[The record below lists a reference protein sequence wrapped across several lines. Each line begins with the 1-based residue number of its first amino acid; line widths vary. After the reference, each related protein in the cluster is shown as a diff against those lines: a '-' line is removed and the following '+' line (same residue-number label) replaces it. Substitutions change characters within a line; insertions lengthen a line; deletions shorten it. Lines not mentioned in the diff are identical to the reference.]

1 MKKILKNM
9 SFAVIALG
17 AIIIA
22 GCSSNSENDN
32 SENESSGSDSN
43 QKEMTVRIAYNL
55 QKEHSV
61 GVYFETLAE
70 EIEKR
75 TENASIKLKTQTFP
89 DGQLYNDTQM
99 VDAISQGGVEI
110 GGINAGMISS
120 DSAQLLESFDM
131 PFLFKSWSAEKA
143 ALNGEY
149 GKVISEDFEKLKV
162 KVIGWAKYGTGGV
175 YGNFEINQPDD
186 IKNMKIRS
194 VGKSVTEWLEDVGAS
209 PTSMSSQEVFQA
221 LERKMIDGYIT
232 GNSSVIDRSFYEV
245 TQNAIDLTLTH
256 TSFPVGANLEWWN
269 GLPED
274 VQNAILEANKVAFD
288 LAFDKAFQD
297 NEKYKEKMKE
307 SGMNIYQPNEEELQA
322 WYDSATK
329 IHEEFAQKSDT
340 AKQLM
345 EYIDKLNEQYP
356 IESDNK

>member
-1 MKKILKNM
+1 MKKVFKNM
-9 SFAVIALG
+9 FFAVMALVVL
-17 AIIIA
+17 IIA
-22 GCSSNSENDN
+22 GCGNDN
-32 SENESSGSDSN
+32 DSNGSDSK

-61 GVYFETLAE
+61 GVFFETFAK

-75 TENASIKLKTQTFP
+75 TENTSIKIKTQTFP

-120 DSAQLLESFDM
+120 DSAKLLEAFDM
-131 PFLFKSWSAEKA
+131 PFLFKSWNAEKA
-143 ALNGEY
+143 ALSGEY
-149 GKVISEDFEKLKV
+149 GELISKDFENLKV
-162 KVIGWAKYGTGGV
+162 KVIGWAKYGGGGV
-175 YGNFEINQPDD
+175 YTNFEVRKPED
-186 IKNMKIRS
+186 IKKMKIRS
-194 VGKSVTEWLEDVGAS
+194 VGKSVTEWLEDIGAS

-232 GNSSVIDRSFYEV
+232 GTSSVIDRSFYEV
-245 TQNAIDLTLTH
+245 TENAIDLSITH

-274 VQNAILEANKVAFD
+274 VQKAILEASDAAFDVAFK
-288 LAFDKAFQD
+288 KAFED
-297 NEKYKEKMKE
+297 NEMYIEKMKE
-307 SGMNIYQPNEEELQA
+307 NGMKLYVPNEEELQA
-322 WYDSATK
+322 WFDSANK
-329 IHEEFAQKSDT
+329 IHEEFAQKSDA

-345 EYIDKLNEQYP
+345 EYVNKINEEYPTDRDK
-356 IESDNK
+356 K